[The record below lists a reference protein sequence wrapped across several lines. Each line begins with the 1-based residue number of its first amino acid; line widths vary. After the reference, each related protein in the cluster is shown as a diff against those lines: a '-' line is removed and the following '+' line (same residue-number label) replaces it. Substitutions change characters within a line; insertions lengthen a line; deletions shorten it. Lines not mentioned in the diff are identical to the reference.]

1 MIDIN
6 VYNPYD
12 ITYGDSIVQNIMFY
26 DSTSKQSFLVN
37 DEIKTLLPNTYFYKT
52 GFNQFSFSLSS
63 KYEMDNLPIRDNC
76 IINLSPEQLS
86 KMTQVEQDYYYH
98 KEKKRCINDFLYA
111 QNKTYQF
118 LAFLKVA
125 YNKFSIL
132 FGKNYNYFVPFN
144 NKWLNIETGLIYN
157 ELINN
162 DKENVFFTPFHSRY
176 VDEFNGSITDNY
188 YFDISVFLNTID
200 FFKMKFEDY
209 KIMIDNTIENFNR
222 YPIDITINE
231 DTGLPYNQI
240 TNLSLLHISPM
251 TVLYKTYKNQISF
264 IYNQYFIEKIDGVSQ
279 WVFSGQYINKSNED
293 YTIRTNYNNFIFFDD
308 TGTVLYLLQP
318 FDFDLSYTTETK
330 EYFGRPDTQ
339 INYIYSIDNVYFT
352 IKVFILPDFDGIVN
366 NESPVNLSIIDEY
379 KEKPITKC
387 CLAECFGIT
396 N

>member
-26 DSTSKQSFLVN
+26 DSTSKQSLLI
-37 DEIKTLLPNTYFYKT
+37 DHEIKTVLPNTYFYKLGHT
-52 GFNQFSFSLSS
+52 QFSFSLSS

-76 IINLSPEQLS
+76 IINLSSEELS
-86 KMTQVEQDYYYH
+86 KMTQVQQDYYYH
-98 KEKKRCINDFLYA
+98 NEKKRCINDFLYA

-125 YNKFSIL
+125 YNRFSLL

-144 NKWLNIETGLIYN
+144 NKWLNVETGLIYT
-157 ELINN
+157 ELMNN
-162 DKENVFFTPFHSRY
+162 DKENVFFTPLHSRY

-188 YFDISVFLNTID
+188 YFDISIFLNTID

-209 KIMIDNTIENFNR
+209 KNMIDNTIENFNR
-222 YPIDITINE
+222 YPVDITINE

-251 TVLYKTYKNQISF
+251 TVLYKTYKNQISRT
-264 IYNQYFIEKIDGVSQ
+264 YYPYYREKIDGVYQ
-279 WVFSGQYINKSNED
+279 WVEGVPEIIKSD
-293 YTIRTNYNNFIFFDD
+293 KRYSIKTNYDNFIFYDD
-308 TGTVLYLLQP
+308 TGKVLYLLQP
-318 FDFDLSYTTETK
+318 FDFDLSYITEK
-330 EYFGRPDTQ
+330 REMVGGPSYEIKQ
-339 INYIYSIDNVYFT
+339 IYTIDNVYFT
-352 IKVFILPDFDGIVN
+352 IKVLILPEFDGIVN
-366 NESPVNLSIIDEY
+366 NESTVNLSIIDEY